1 MRKFIGPLLTII
13 LIVGV
18 GTAVYFSVSE
28 QLTQSSIV
36 SIKGLIGSEKY
47 EFFHDPRVV
56 EALKRDGLEVQVQKA
71 GSRQIA
77 TSFNLKEY
85 DFAFPAGVPA
95 AEKIRREH
103 KVNKR
108 YSVFFTPMAIASWKI
123 IADTLIANGVVEKR
137 ENAYYIIDLPKLL
150 ELIVKDKRWNELL
163 DNKDYNVNKSI
174 LVVSTDIR
182 KSNSAAMYLALASYI
197 LNGRNIV
204 SSEAQ
209 ISPIIDSLS
218 ALFLRQGFVEDSS
231 AVPFKDYLVMGPG
244 KAPLVM
250 IYEAQYLYEA
260 ANPQGGVSDDMVL
273 LYPEPTI
280 FTKHILVPL
289 SEGGE
294 KLGEALTTDPE
305 LQKLAI
311 EHGLRNENIASFK
324 QFVKQHHLAVPERL
338 VNVIEPPSYE
348 ILEHMITLIEQRY
361 AGEH

>member
-1 MRKFIGPLLTII
+1 MRKVVGPLLTII

-18 GTAVYFSVSE
+18 AAAVYLSVSE
-28 QLTQSSIV
+28 QISQSSMV
-36 SIKGLIGSEKY
+36 TVKGLIGSEKY

-56 EALKRDGLEVQVQKA
+56 AALKRNGLEVQVQKA

-77 TSFNLKEY
+77 TSFNLKEF

-95 AEKIRREH
+95 AEKIRLEH
-103 KVNKR
+103 NANKR
-108 YSVFFTPMAIASWKI
+108 YSVFFTPMTIASWKM
-123 IADTLIANGVVEKR
+123 IADVLIANGIVEMR
-137 ENAYYIIDLPKLL
+137 DNAYYIIDLPKMLDY
-150 ELIVKDKRWNELL
+150 IVKEKRWNELK
-163 DNKDYNVNKSI
+163 DNKQYNINKSI
-174 LVVSTDIR
+174 LVTSTDIR

-197 LNGRNIV
+197 LNGSNIV
-204 SSEAQ
+204 NSEAQ
-209 ISPIIDSLS
+209 VSPIIDSLA
-218 ALFLRQGFVEDSS
+218 ALFLRQGFVENSS
-231 AVPFKDYLVMGPG
+231 AVPFKDYMVMGPG

-250 IYEAQYLYEA
+250 VYEAQFLSEA

-311 EHGLRNENIASFK
+311 EHGLRNEDTNSFK
-324 QFVKQHHLAVPERL
+324 QFVKQHNLAVPHRL

-348 ILEHMITLIEQRY
+348 ILERMITLIERRY
-361 AGEH
+361 TGEN